1 MKAAAPNLPDAKF
14 LKTVFM
20 HNLNRMYTGK
30 CFLRDN
36 LESLLNMAS
45 FKTLQLAMKEFSDGV
60 TNQIERMEKIYELL
74 KETPTNEPGNPI
86 KSLIKDEFCLDE
98 QQTIPLLNDLDLVLY
113 VQLLEHVNI
122 TAYRMMIMVAKLLKY
137 TEVKQ
142 ELTENFDESVDND
155 KLFTLIAEEY
165 LAV

>member
-1 MKAAAPNLPDAKF
+1 MKAATPTAPDAKF

-36 LESLLNMAS
+36 LDHLLSQAS
-45 FKTLQLAMKEFSDGV
+45 FNTLQLAMKEFSQGV
-60 TNQIERMEKIYELL
+60 INQIERMDRIYKLL
-74 KETPTNEPGNPI
+74 KEKPTNEPGNPI
-86 KSLIKDEFCLDE
+86 KSIIKDEFCLDE
-98 QQTIPLLNDLDLVLY
+98 QQNIPMLNDLDLVLY

-122 TAYRMMIMVAKLLKY
+122 TAYRMMIMVAKLLKL

-155 KLFTLIAEEY
+155 KLFTLIAKEY